1 MPRAGIIVKGEGNMT
16 NESSGIKKE
25 EERISGRY
33 NIGLISIG
41 ILPVIAL
48 NTQSWY
54 GNNSTHTML
63 VTVLISFMILLMLG
77 IVILLLNR
85 EAEERNDT
93 HNKG

>member
-1 MPRAGIIVKGEGNMT
+1 MPGAWIMVRGEGSIT
-16 NESSGIKKE
+16 NQSSGIKKE

-54 GNNSTHTML
+54 GNSNSYAML
-63 VTVLISFMILLMLG
+63 VTALTSFLILLMLG
-77 IVILLLNR
+77 IALLLLNR
-85 EAEERNDT
+85 EAEEKNGT